1 MENAQAEQK
10 FTEPAPRYSEATLIK
25 ELESNGIGR
34 PSTYAT
40 IVNTIQVRH
49 YVDKEKGKLIPTE
62 LGFKINDYLVSSL
75 PDLFQV
81 GFTASMEDKLDHV
94 ESGEIQWTNMLSD
107 FYGQFSKWLG
117 EAKNADAP
125 EKSKAEVLLQM
136 LSGIQEWAPAEKT
149 EGKRAFDDQKFFQ
162 SVQKKHEKSSTI
174 SGKQWAALLAL
185 AVKYHAQLPNLA
197 ETAEKNGF
205 SDDLAEAEKKAKEQE
220 IAREEWKLKRQE
232 AEAAAP
238 PQENLAEAFKAMD
251 SVQWAAPEK
260 RRGRTYD
267 DKKFFDSLKK
277 QKEAGKS
284 LSEKQLA
291 ALWKLMEKYADQIPD
306 AQNLFERLGIP
317 SASAENAAAEDSSA
331 ENAERKQQ
339 AEKILES
346 FSKFTQWA
354 EPVKR
359 GRRVYDDKAFVESL
373 AKQAAAGKILSE
385 RQMAALL
392 KTAAKYGIS

>member
-1 MENAQAEQK
+1 MPCTLENAQAEQK

-136 LSGIQEWAPAEKT
+136 LSGI
-149 EGKRAFDDQKFFQ
+149 
-162 SVQKKHEKSSTI
+162 
-174 SGKQWAALLAL
+174 
-185 AVKYHAQLPNLA
+185 
-197 ETAEKNGF
+197 
-205 SDDLAEAEKKAKEQE
+205 
-220 IAREEWKLKRQE
+220 
-232 AEAAAP
+232 
-238 PQENLAEAFKAMD
+238 
-251 SVQWAAPEK
+251 
-260 RRGRTYD
+260 
-267 DKKFFDSLKK
+267 
-277 QKEAGKS
+277 
-284 LSEKQLA
+284 
-291 ALWKLMEKYADQIPD
+291 
-306 AQNLFERLGIP
+306 
-317 SASAENAAAEDSSA
+317 
-331 ENAERKQQ
+331 
-339 AEKILES
+339 
-346 FSKFTQWA
+346 
-354 EPVKR
+354 
-359 GRRVYDDKAFVESL
+359 
-373 AKQAAAGKILSE
+373 
-385 RQMAALL
+385 
-392 KTAAKYGIS
+392 